1 MCKNLRMHIYID
13 GYNLIRQSVRL
24 RRFERHSLEAGR
36 DALIDWLARYRSR
49 KGHRITVVFDGWVG
63 GSAREERD
71 YKAGIFITYSPK
83 GVKADEVL
91 KGIIASSDEE
101 ILVVSSDRE
110 IASYAVRRGRAALS
124 SPEFESIVDRQIAAT
139 GEAFADKEEED
150 DEDSRLNP
158 KKGPSRRLSRAQ
170 KQAQSKIR
178 KL

>member
-1 MCKNLRMHIYID
+1 MHIYID

-36 DALIDWLARYRSR
+36 DALIDWLVLYKSR
-49 KGHRITVVFDGWVG
+49 KDHRITVVFDGWVS

-71 YKAGIFITYSPK
+71 CRAGIFIIYSPK
-83 GVKADEVL
+83 GIKADEVL
-91 KGIIASSDEE
+91 KRIIASSDEE

-110 IASYAVRRGRAALS
+110 IASYAVRRGKAALS
-124 SPEFESIVDRQIAAT
+124 SPEFESIVEKQLAAPSDEE
-139 GEAFADKEEED
+139 GERKDEED
-150 DEDSRLNP
+150 EDDGRPTP

-170 KQAQSKIR
+170 KQTRSKIR